1 MERDREKDD
10 QNPKQSSEATELKK
24 NENEIIKINFTM
36 KKKSSLKS
44 TEDDT
49 FCQQKIKEEE
59 KQVEHDQNEQE
70 EQEQVDKLETIKEEE
85 EEEEDETEQKLKI
98 KKEIEDQTKKIS
110 KATNSKSSSSTEK
123 RKHSALDDIIT
134 VKNN

>member
-24 NENEIIKINFTM
+24 NENEIIKINFMM
-36 KKKSSLKS
+36 KKKPSLKS

-59 KQVEHDQNEQE
+59 KQVEYDQNEQE
-70 EQEQVDKLETIKEEE
+70 EQEQVDKLETIKE

-98 KKEIEDQTKKIS
+98 KKEIEDQTKKMS
-110 KATNSKSSSSTEK
+110 KATNSKSFSSTEK

-134 VKNN
+134 VKIN

>member
-70 EQEQVDKLETIKEEE
+70 EQERVDKLETIKE

-98 KKEIEDQTKKIS
+98 KKEIEDQTKKMS

>member
-85 EEEEDETEQKLKI
+85 EDETEQKLKI
-98 KKEIEDQTKKIS
+98 KKEIVIR
-110 KATNSKSSSSTEK
+110 
-123 RKHSALDDIIT
+123 RKYC
-134 VKNN
+134 